1 MVLLCDVA
9 QVEARF
15 GLFGDNANLD
25 ASPVNGLPKT
35 DHRLKNIF
43 GRTRCDSLVTW
54 VMSNLVS
61 IRLEMVLLSVQDWC
75 TVCAKYTIGSGI
87 ALDAP
92 DGTPR

>member
-1 MVLLCDVA
+1 MVLLCDVV

-15 GLFGDNANLD
+15 SLFGDSVNLD
-25 ASPVNGLPKT
+25 ASPVNSLPKT
-35 DHRLKNIF
+35 DHRLKNLF

-61 IRLEMVLLSVQDWC
+61 IHLETVLLSVQDWC
-75 TVCAKYTIGSGI
+75 TVCAKYTIGSRI
-87 ALDAP
+87 VFDAP